1 MRADDP
7 DVIEIEGPP
16 PLEHA
21 PDVVIEALSAVVT
34 PQRLQRI
41 EEVVA
46 NRTDHLAIVLD
57 RIADPH
63 NSSAVLRSADAFG
76 VQAVHVIVGDHGFR
90 ASRGVSKGTHRWLDV
105 TRYEHADACA
115 RRLKRD
121 GFAIYVAAM
130 GAKTTPD
137 DLRDVPRVAVVF
149 GNEHRGVSPQMREL
163 ADGAFSI
170 PMRGFVESL
179 NVSGAAA
186 ITMQALARD
195 GRPRLDA
202 RRREELRARFLMNSV
217 KNPGA
222 VIERFLGNDSSG

>member
-1 MRADDP
+1 VRADDP

-21 PDVVIEALSAVVT
+21 PGVVIEALSPVVT
-34 PQRLQRI
+34 PERLQRI

-46 NRTDHLAIVLD
+46 NRTDHLVIVLD

-90 ASRGVSKGTHRWLDV
+90 ASQGVSKGTHRWLDV
-105 TRYEHADACA
+105 TRYESAEACA
-115 RRLKRD
+115 RGLKQE

-130 GAKTTPD
+130 GAETTPD
-137 DLRDVPRVAVVF
+137 NLREVPRVAVVF
-149 GNEHRGVSPQMREL
+149 GNEHRGVSPEMCAL
-163 ADGAFSI
+163 ADGTFSI

-179 NVSGAAA
+179 NVSVAAA
-186 ITMQALARD
+186 ITMQTLARD

-202 RRREELRARFLMNSV
+202 QKKEALQARFLMNSV
-217 KNPGA
+217 KNAGE
-222 VIERFLGNDSSG
+222 VIEKFLGNDSSG